1 MTEDAFVASKST
13 RRAAA
18 VAVGAH
24 AIGSCWARHQASD
37 AALTFVTVM
46 LQAAWALARRRAL
59 DDGASAKATGLLLCL
74 GAGDACAA
82 LLKDFARGPALGLIM
97 ALLAAPGVLLSS
109 TPEAVFD
116 SNKTHRSMAGALASL
131 GLAAVALVVLTRLP
145 AEGTALFESASI
157 AAWALSARVAACWL
171 PPDQILPRKACESL
185 VAGAAA
191 GALYLAHADATL
203 LATIRLVCLAGAL
216 NSAGRAHVAGALLA
230 AAVEAPKIFA
240 TAFLAA
246 SLALLGAAAR
256 PPRRAASRCEDRVAA
271 RPDRA
276 VVLAAAGALAATVL
290 THYSAAALLRTV
302 SSDKGGLHVTPSSR
316 RRVDRVQ
323 HESAVKFCFCTGPS
337 SPRRPPTRRG
347 ASARST
353 RRASATPSRARTAA
367 RAPVPTPPR
376 SRATPPRPR
385 TRLH

>member
-1 MTEDAFVASKST
+1 MALAPLPWALARPEARITEDAFVASKST

-24 AIGSCWARHQASD
+24 AVGACWARYQASD

-82 LLKDFARGPALGLIM
+82 LLGDFARGPALGLIM

-116 SNKTHRSMAGALASL
+116 DRQAHRSMAGALASL

-203 LATIRLVCLAGAL
+203 LAPHA
-216 NSAGRAHVAGALLA
+216 
-230 AAVEAPKIFA
+230 
-240 TAFLAA
+240 
-246 SLALLGAAAR
+246 
-256 PPRRAASRCEDRVAA
+256 D
-271 RPDRA
+271 
-276 VVLAAAGALAATVL
+276 
-290 THYSAAALLRTV
+290 AALLVAIVGFASTLAFAQFIGATRSGTEPP
-302 SSDKGGLHVTPSSR
+302 D
-316 RRVDRVQ
+316 DRAG
-323 HESAVKFCFCTGPS
+323 S
-337 SPRRPPTRRG
+337 
-347 ASARST
+347 
-353 RRASATPSRARTAA
+353 
-367 RAPVPTPPR
+367 
-376 SRATPPRPR
+376 
-385 TRLH
+385 